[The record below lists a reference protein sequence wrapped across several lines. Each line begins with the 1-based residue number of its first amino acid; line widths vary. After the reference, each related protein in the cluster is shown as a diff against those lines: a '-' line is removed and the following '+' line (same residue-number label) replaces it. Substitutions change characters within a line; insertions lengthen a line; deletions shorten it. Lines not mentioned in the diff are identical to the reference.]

1 MERLRGAN
9 ARRRGELRD
18 GSRVNGGV
26 GGDER
31 RVDPADG
38 HDRRPRRE
46 EQHPEAD
53 RNRAAAQRIE
63 ERGPRASDSVG
74 EPAAD
79 EDARHTEGEDERG
92 PLARRRGCV
101 GRREPSEREGGG
113 EERGEPGADDEE
125 LPRVSDVCADRADQR
140 RVAKDA
146 EIEMR
151 ALAGRLRDSA
161 RADRRDRQGGE
172 RDRAED
178 DRRPAPTEWL
188 EQQTRREERE
198 RAAEIE
204 RRHVEAHRGAAARG
218 VGALRDQPDA
228 GHVHAREAEPR
239 DRPKEGSRDDV
250 VCRERER
257 EVRERGDEC
266 ADRDDSRGPHTIGE
280 REYDEYRR
288 RVAEH
293 VRGDDPPERRARRVP
308 LGA

>member
-1 MERLRGAN
+1 M
-9 ARRRGELRD
+9 
-18 GSRVNGGV
+18 
-26 GGDER
+26 
-31 RVDPADG
+31 
-38 HDRRPRRE
+38 
-46 EQHPEAD
+46 
-53 RNRAAAQRIE
+53 
-63 ERGPRASDSVG
+63 
-74 EPAAD
+74 
-79 EDARHTEGEDERG
+79 
-92 PLARRRGCV
+92 
-101 GRREPSEREGGG
+101 
-113 EERGEPGADDEE
+113 
-125 LPRVSDVCADRADQR
+125 SDVCADRADQR

-204 RRHVEAHRGAAARG
+204 RRHVEAHRRAAAHG
-218 VGALRDQPDA
+218 IGALRDQPDA
-228 GHVHAREAEPR
+228 GHVHTGEAEPG
-239 DRPKEGSRDDV
+239 DHAKERSRDDV

-257 EVRERGDEC
+257 EVRERGDEG
-266 ADRDDSRGPHTIGE
+266 ADRDDARGPHAIRE

-293 VRGDDPPERRARRVP
+293 VRRDDPAKRRARPVP
-308 LGA
+308 LSA